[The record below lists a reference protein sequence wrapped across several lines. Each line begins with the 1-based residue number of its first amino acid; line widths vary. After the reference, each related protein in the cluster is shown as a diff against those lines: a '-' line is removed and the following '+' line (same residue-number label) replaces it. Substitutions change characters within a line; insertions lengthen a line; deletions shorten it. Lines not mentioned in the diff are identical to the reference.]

1 MAKQST
7 ITRASRPLEGSV
19 RTVGVR
25 PTLSLTE
32 RDVAV
37 ADLSISLTGGT
48 GRTRTPMTFSVGLNA
63 PLAARA
69 RAELIEEATQ
79 SRIAV
84 ATRSGGAYV
93 FKDVPVVPP
102 GTGATRVF
110 RITNVRANAS
120 QFARQ
125 ARNIEDQI
133 QVLAFVAV
141 SAPLRIALAGAQ
153 QTVAV
158 ARRN

>member
-1 MAKQST
+1 MAKQSAVA
-7 ITRASRPLEGSV
+7 RASRPLEGSV

-25 PTLSLTE
+25 PRFSLTE

-48 GRTRTPMTFSVGLNA
+48 RTARTPITFSVGLNA

-69 RAELIEEATQ
+69 RAQLINEATQ

-93 FKDVPVVPP
+93 FKNVPVVPP
-102 GTGATRVF
+102 GTGRTRVF
-110 RITNVRANAS
+110 RITNIRANGSALANFGT
-120 QFARQ
+120 QGTTP
-125 ARNIEDQI
+125 
-133 QVLAFVAV
+133 VLAFITV

-158 ARRN
+158 ARRS

>member
-7 ITRASRPLEGSV
+7 VERTSRPLEGSV

-25 PTLSLTE
+25 PRLSLTE

-48 GRTRTPMTFSVGLNA
+48 GRARTPITFSVGLNA

-69 RAELIEEATQ
+69 RVELIDEATQ

-93 FKDVPVVPP
+93 FNDVPVVPP
-102 GTGATRVF
+102 GTGQVVATRVSVPGVG
-110 RITNVRANAS
+110 RS
-120 QFARQ
+120 
-125 ARNIEDQI
+125 
-133 QVLAFVAV
+133 
-141 SAPLRIALAGAQ
+141 
-153 QTVAV
+153 
-158 ARRN
+158 